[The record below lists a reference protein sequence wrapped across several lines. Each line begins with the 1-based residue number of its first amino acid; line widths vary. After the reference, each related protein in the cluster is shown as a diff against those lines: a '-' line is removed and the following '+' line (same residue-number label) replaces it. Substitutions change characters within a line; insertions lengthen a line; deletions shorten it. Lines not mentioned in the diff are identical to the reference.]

1 MLDTFVIFS
10 DKKLQDYLI
19 KTLKSMLEGDSV
31 ELVKTG
37 YNILSYTLE
46 NDLYMQEDIVD
57 FIVEL
62 IKM

>member
-19 KTLKSMLEGDSV
+19 KTLKSMLEGDAV